1 MSPRKM
7 KTPDLVRLTIAVG
20 ILSVVLCAPIAYAG
34 IADDAIDAAQRV
46 ERLSII
52 GVLTCGIIT
61 AWGAFF
67 WLLRIVFQ
75 RDSAE
80 RKELAEIIQ
89 GCTAAMQSCHDER
102 QRKERGR

>member
-1 MSPRKM
+1 MQ
-7 KTPDLVRLTIAVG
+7 TPDLVRLTIAVG
-20 ILSVVLCAPIAYAG
+20 IISVVLCAPIAYAG
-34 IADDAIDAAQRV
+34 IADEAIDAAQRV

-67 WLLRIVFQ
+67 WLLRQVLV
-75 RDSAE
+75 RLSAGE
-80 RKELAEIIQ
+80 KELSAVIQ
-89 GCTAAMQSCHDER
+89 ANTAAMLACHDER